1 MKNLRMKPLALAVAM
16 ALPVA
21 VQAQVDGETDE
32 TRGSGSVEEV
42 IVTGSYAASLADA
55 LNAKR
60 TAINSRESIMAE
72 DMGKMPDLNLA
83 ESLQR
88 VPGVAISR
96 EGGEGRQ
103 ITVRG
108 LGSEFT
114 RTTLNGMEVPAS
126 TDGLDSSGGTNGSRA
141 FDFNIFASEMFN
153 RIDIHKSQTASIE
166 EGGIAGTV
174 DLYTGKPFDMPGF
187 NASVSAQAAYNNVGG
202 DVNPR
207 IAGMIS
213 NTFADDTIGV
223 LASIAVTERDVRQEG
238 FGTVRWTS
246 AYENGN
252 MWADSSNVAGLNVDR
267 DAVNCPDQIPTP
279 DETDAEDAMMDLP
292 AANCAWHPRLPR
304 MDYFGN
310 VQDRLGAT
318 LAFQWRPTDRSEL
331 GLDFVHS
338 SFDNERNMHNFQANF
353 RNEQGTITPTSIT
366 LDPTNTY
373 MTAGTFEGVVAR
385 SESRGTFSGTD
396 FNQVVLNGE
405 FDLTDNVTLSG
416 LIGNATSDFDVEQ
429 YRFNMDTI
437 PMDFGF
443 SFAED
448 PNIAEL
454 DHGIDIM
461 DPGNY
466 SWSNPTIRRTEI
478 ERDNTTVKFD
488 AEIRGDNSTVLAG
501 IIWNDREVANRQ
513 LNADFT
519 FPDSVEGLTQ
529 GVPVDDFAD
538 ALGDAPDG
546 FPRNWLMNDF
556 GATIEAYNVQEW
568 QENLLDRSVVNEE
581 TLGAYVEFQ
590 TQAQLLDRPLHTSAG
605 LRVVETQWTAS
616 GFRSVGD
623 EEVPNAVGNTYVDV
637 LPSTNIVWELSDEFQ
652 LRFSAAR
659 AMTRPGLGA
668 LSPQLALDGINGQI
682 SSGNADLDPQR
693 ANSVDISA
701 EWYFAED
708 ALLAATAFYKDI
720 ESFIATDTV
729 SRRLTD
735 EEASIIQNDPEWA
748 ASWPSV
754 SQAWE
759 FEQPINNDGAQL
771 EGMEF
776 IYQQPFTFLPGTGI
790 TANYMFVHSRSQYG
804 SGDQQVTADLIGLS
818 DETVNLT
825 LYYENE
831 TYGARMSYNSRSDY
845 LTSVPGSNGNA
856 AEATTGPDRIDA
868 SAFYNITDDIT
879 VTLEA
884 INLTNEPERLYVTGP
899 MGGHNLVREYNTTGR
914 QIFLGVRADF

>member
-1 MKNLRMKPLALAVAM
+1 MKTFKMKPMALAMAM

-21 VQAQVDGETDE
+21 VAAQVDDE
-32 TRGSGSVEEV
+32 ATTPRASGTLEEV
-42 IVTGSYAASLADA
+42 IVSGSFAASLADA

-60 TAINSRESIMAE
+60 TAVNARESIMAE

-83 ESLQR
+83 ESMQR

-108 LGSEFT
+108 LGPEFT

-141 FDFNIFASEMFN
+141 FDFNVFASEMFN
-153 RIDIHKSQTASIE
+153 RIDIHKTQTASIE

-187 NASVSAQAAYNNVGG
+187 NASVSAQAAYNDVGG
-202 DVNPR
+202 EINPR
-207 IAGMIS
+207 IAAMVS
-213 NTFADDTIGV
+213 NTFADDTFGV

-246 AYENGN
+246 AYANGN
-252 MWADSSNVAGLNVDR
+252 EWADTSAVDDLNVDR
-267 DAVNCPDQIPTP
+267 DALDCPD
-279 DETDAEDAMMDLP
+279 DV
-292 AANCAWHPRLPR
+292 AASECALHPRLPR

-318 LAFQWRPTDRSEL
+318 LALQWRPTDRSEL
-331 GLDFVHS
+331 GLDVVHS

-429 YRFNMDTI
+429 YRFNMDTV

-443 SFAED
+443 SFAENPD
-448 PNIAEL
+448 IAEL

-461 DPGNY
+461 NPANY
-466 SWSNPTIRRTEI
+466 SWSSPTIRRAEI

-488 AEIRGDNSTVLAG
+488 AEIHGSNSTVLAG

-513 LNADFT
+513 LNGDFT
-519 FPDSVEGLTQ
+519 YPASVDGLTQ
-529 GVPVDDFAD
+529 EVPVDDYAS
-538 ALGDAPDG
+538 ALDNAPDG

-556 GATIEAYNVQEW
+556 DATIEAYNIQPWE
-568 QENLLDRSVVNEE
+568 ENLLDRSVVNEE

-605 LRVVETQWTAS
+605 LRVVETEWTAS
-616 GFRSVGD
+616 GFRSVGG

-637 LPSTNIVWELSDEFQ
+637 LPSTNVVWELTDEFQ

-682 SSGNADLDPQR
+682 SSGNANLDPQR

-708 ALLAATAFYKDI
+708 ALLAATVFYKDI

-729 SRRLTD
+729 SRSLTD
-735 EEASIIQNDPEWA
+735 EEVSIIRNDPEWA

-754 SQAWE
+754 DQAWE
-759 FEQPINNDGAQL
+759 FEQPINNDGAKL

-790 TANYMFVHSRSQYG
+790 TANYMFVKSQSQYG

-868 SAFYNITDDIT
+868 SAFYNITDNIT

-884 INLTNEPERLYVTGP
+884 INLTNEQERLYVTGP
-899 MGGHNLVREYNTTGR
+899 VGGHNLVREYNTTGR
-914 QIFLGVRADF
+914 QLFLGVRADF